1 MNRFLR
7 YAIILSVLFTVLTL
21 TSSIYGLL
29 IGETMETHSHILSR
43 FLISTIGVSGIGLYD
58 AFRHIRKIVFLP
70 IHYALM
76 MSLVFF
82 YVFVQSLFTELHPT
96 AYRDIFFNFSI
107 PYIAVATT
115 LLVVE
120 HMLNKRNSV
129 QS

>member
-1 MNRFLR
+1 
-7 YAIILSVLFTVLTL
+7 LTL

-70 IHYALM
+70 LHYALM
-76 MSLVFF
+76 MSLVLF
-82 YVFVQSLFTELHPT
+82 YVFVQSLFAELHPT

-107 PYIAVATT
+107 PYVVVATT

-120 HMLNKRNSV
+120 HLRNKRNSE